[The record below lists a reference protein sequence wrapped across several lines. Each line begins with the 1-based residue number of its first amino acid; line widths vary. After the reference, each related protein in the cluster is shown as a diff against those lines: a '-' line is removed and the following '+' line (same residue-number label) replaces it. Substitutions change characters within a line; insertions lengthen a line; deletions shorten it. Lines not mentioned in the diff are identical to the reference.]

1 MAKRKTKKKA
11 GPWQGFSFGKA
22 KKTKARGRGKK
33 AAKTSSGGLRAILV
47 IFAVIVVL
55 AGGAAGFMWLEGY
68 VGSAELAGGKSGPL
82 ELINPPGWMSEELS
96 EAILSAA
103 GGGSF
108 ALDKN
113 TAHGVAQN
121 LQSLPWLYDIR
132 VRTSNE
138 TVLVAAKYRKPVAM
152 VKQRKEKYYV
162 AEDMMVLRSL
172 AVSKLAVI
180 EVKGFSRK
188 EKLTPGQQWRGDDIA
203 AAVKLLRM
211 LGKMDDIASADKPL
225 LNEIASV
232 DVSNLGG
239 RRSSRQAHI
248 VLNAKDN
255 TKIFWGAEPGSSQR
269 YMEPVDKDKIAAL
282 YEFYKTNGTVQG
294 KVKYIEL
301 RQP

>member
-1 MAKRKTKKKA
+1 M
-11 GPWQGFSFGKA
+11 
-22 KKTKARGRGKK
+22 
-33 AAKTSSGGLRAILV
+33 

-55 AGGAAGFMWLEGY
+55 GGGAAGFMWLEGY
-68 VGSAELAGGKSGPL
+68 VRSANLAGGKSGPL

-96 EAILSAA
+96 DAILSAA

-108 ALDKN
+108 ALDKH

-121 LQSLPWLYDIR
+121 LGTFPWLYDIR

-152 VKQRKEKYYV
+152 VKQGKEKYYV
-162 AEDMMVLRSL
+162 DENMVVLGYL
-172 AVSKLAVI
+172 AVSKLAII

-188 EKLTPGQQWRGDDIA
+188 EKLMPGQQWRGDDIA

-211 LGKMDDIASADKPL
+211 LAKMDEIASADKPL
-225 LNEIASV
+225 LEEIASV

-239 RRSSRQAHI
+239 RRSSRKSHI
-248 VLNAKDN
+248 VLKAKDG
-255 TKIFWGAEPGSSQR
+255 TEIFWGAEPGRSQR
-269 YMEPVDKDKIAAL
+269 YMEPGDKEKIASL
-282 YEFYKTNGTVQG
+282 YEHYKTFGTVQG
-294 KVKYIEL
+294 KVKWIEL